1 MRSSVFSP
9 MAFRSKLIDMQAA
22 IVAGGPGTRA
32 AAMTADLIPKALL
45 PVAGVPII
53 FRQMRV
59 LRHEGVTRLSV
70 LAGHLG
76 DRLEAALEPEA
87 AALGLALRIVVEA
100 TPLGTAG
107 SLTALDPGAE
117 EVLIVYS
124 DMLFDISLAPL
135 REFHRRKNALLTV
148 VAHPNDHPRS
158 SDLIVESDGRVQAI
172 LPHGRP
178 RAQDHRN
185 LVPAGLYLASPAFF
199 AKLAPGTK
207 ADMIH
212 DVLPAL
218 IASGARIAAYNTPEY
233 LRDVGTPARHALA
246 ERDVAAGRVAALDQA
261 HPRPAIF
268 LDCDGVLNE
277 EPGDPGIVTP
287 DQVKTI
293 PGAGSA
299 LGRAREAGLLSV
311 AVTNRPQVA
320 KGLVTFEGLEHILG
334 RLEAL
339 LAGDGGVLDRIYWCP
354 HYPERG
360 FPGEIAA
367 LKIRCECRK
376 PGTLLLRQALADLPI
391 DRARSMLV
399 GDSLRDIGAARG
411 IGIWAYGVRT
421 GYGCR
426 DHARYRRESGLPP
439 VPDLMFETVSEA
451 IEFGIGYRVLAAP
464 VLDQVR
470 AMVGRGL
477 APVLVGLG
485 GRSRAG
491 KSVIGHAVVRT
502 LTEDGL
508 ACLHVRLDDWIVPAA
523 ARRPPASA
531 EARNRVDA
539 LPGLVTALR
548 AGRSVRAPG
557 YDAASRGAGE
567 AVSYDPAGRSV
578 ILLEGSFAAHRDIR
592 AMLDLAVF
600 VAVPE
605 ELQRERF
612 TAFYRWKGLDPQ
624 SIDALWGERAEDEW
638 PAVDAQRRSADLVLG
653 SAAGRS

>member
-1 MRSSVFSP
+1 
-9 MAFRSKLIDMQAA
+9 LIDMHAA
-22 IVAGGPGTRA
+22 IIAGGLGTRA
-32 AAMTADLIPKALL
+32 AAMTADRIPKALL

-59 LRHEGVTRLSV
+59 LRREGVRRLSV

-76 DRLEAALEPEA
+76 DRLEPALETEA
-87 AALGLALRIVVEA
+87 AACGLALRIIVEA

-107 SLTALDPGAE
+107 CLTALDPGTE
-117 EVLIVYS
+117 ETLIVYG
-124 DMLFDISLAPL
+124 DMLFDLSLAPL
-135 REFHRRKNALLTV
+135 REFHRRQNALLTV
-148 VAHPNDHPRS
+148 VAHPNDHPRG
-158 SDLIVESDGRVQAI
+158 SDLIVESDGMVRAI

-178 RAQDHRN
+178 RRHDHRN

-199 AKLAPGTK
+199 ARLAPGAK

-218 IASGARIAAYNTPEY
+218 LASGTRIAAYNTPEY
-233 LRDVGTPARHALA
+233 LRDVGTPARHAIA
-246 ERDVAAGRVAALDQA
+246 ERDVAAGRMAALSPA

-268 LDCDGVLNE
+268 LDCDGVLNQ
-277 EPGDPGIVTP
+277 EPGGPGVVTP
-287 DQVKTI
+287 DDVKTI

-299 LGRAREAGLLSV
+299 VRRAREAGLLTV

-320 KGLVTFEGLEHILG
+320 KGLVTFEGLDHILG

-339 LAGDGGVLDRIYWCP
+339 LAEDGGVLDRIYACP
-354 HYPERG
+354 HHPDSG
-360 FPGEIAA
+360 FPGEVPA

-391 DRARSMLV
+391 DRSRSMLV

-426 DHARYRRESGLPP
+426 DHERYGRESGLPP

-451 IEFGIGYRVLAAP
+451 VEFGIGYRALAAP
-464 VLDQVR
+464 ILDQIG
-470 AMVGRGL
+470 AMMGPGR

-502 LTEDGL
+502 LIEDGL
-508 ACLHVRLDDWIVPAA
+508 SCLHVRLDDWIVPAS
-523 ARRPPASA
+523 AREPLATA

-539 LPGLVTALR
+539 LPAVVTALR
-548 AGRSVRAPG
+548 AGTSVRAPG
-557 YDAASRGAGE
+557 YEAASRGAGE

-578 ILLEGSFAAHRDIR
+578 ILLDGSFAAHRSIR

-605 ELQRERF
+605 ELQHARF
-612 TAFYRWKGLDPQ
+612 AAFYRWKGLDPAA
-624 SIDALWGERAEDEW
+624 IDALWGERAADEW
-638 PAVDAQRRSADLVLG
+638 PAVDAERGSADLVL
-653 SAAGRS
+653 AGTARPS